1 MAVRPSRGR
10 AGQGGR
16 WGAPLLTCMLSCDLH
31 RKRRRPPKGSGSHQG
46 AVPGVTAGQ
55 ARPALRQAV
64 LLLPSGQPPASWSR
78 VSSTPPSHPAR
89 PTPLLTPSWSSCS
102 TSSEPLAHMIP
113 ACPPTPLPSGPAS
126 QTWSQSH
133 RHLPQG
139 SAPAKRRQPSGCDWT
154 LGPRACPGNPLLSP
168 SLGSQP
174 PAVGKWASTAGA
186 GRGWGS
192 GGSGTE
198 DAC

>member
-64 LLLPSGQPPASWSR
+64 LLPPSGQPPASWSR

-102 TSSEPLAHMIP
+102 ASSEPLAHMIP
-113 ACPPTPLPSGPAS
+113 ALSSHPPTQWSSLPDLVSVPPPPPTGKRTSETPA
-126 QTWSQSH
+126 
-133 RHLPQG
+133 
-139 SAPAKRRQPSGCDWT
+139 AKRLRLDAGPQSLSGKSTPQPQSGKST
-154 LGPRACPGNPLLSP
+154 P
-168 SLGSQP
+168 S
-174 PAVGKWASTAGA
+174 
-186 GRGWGS
+186 S
-192 GGSGTE
+192 G
-198 DAC
+198 